1 MDPSSQVT
9 SQKGWTPH
17 QFPEPLPL
25 KWPDMMHRYDSFCR
39 KRLKTRFPTLCFS
52 PGTRILTEPRFDY
65 ISFEA
70 TAASKCHFGAVQ
82 EAHAMLAEILIDD
95 LFLSMFWLLACQI
108 FRISQE
114 FQLLIVSNMLHV
126 WNEYIHVSFVII
138 YYYEL
143 WSMTIHYYPLFSII
157 IHYIS

>member
-1 MDPSSQVT
+1 VWSRIQEFTNKSSQVTQVT

-17 QFPEPLPL
+17 QFPEPPPL

-39 KRLKTRFPTLCFS
+39 KPLKARFPTLCFS
-52 PGTRILTEPRFDY
+52 PGIRILTEPRFDY

-95 LFLSMFWLLACQI
+95 LFLSMLWLLACQI
-108 FRISQE
+108 FRVSQE
-114 FQLLIVSNMLHV
+114 FQPLTVSNMLHV
-126 WNEYIHVSFVII
+126 
-138 YYYEL
+138 
-143 WSMTIHYYPLFSII
+143 
-157 IHYIS
+157 